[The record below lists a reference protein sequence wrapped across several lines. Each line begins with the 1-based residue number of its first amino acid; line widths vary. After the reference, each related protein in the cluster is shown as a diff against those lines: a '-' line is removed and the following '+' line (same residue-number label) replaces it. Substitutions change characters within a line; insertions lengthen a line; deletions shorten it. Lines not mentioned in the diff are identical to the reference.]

1 MGYLK
6 EKSGFNIDS
15 AQELINKSY
24 YAPSVHCSYY
34 GSFQYMKYTL
44 KNLNSWTYDYI
55 EQECL
60 NYRGGT
66 HNYIIDKILLALK
79 NKINSSK
86 DYADIKRKIKEL
98 KLFRT
103 NSDYFNV
110 QILHNDAQK
119 SLDYS
124 KEIISALKK
133 TLLI

>member
-15 AQELINKSY
+15 AQELIDKNY
-24 YAPSVHCSYY
+24 YAPSIHCSYY

-44 KNLNSWTYDYI
+44 KKYNNWTYDYI

-66 HNYIIDKILLALK
+66 HKFIIDNILTNLKKKI
-79 NKINSSK
+79 SSSR
-86 DYADIKRKIKEL
+86 DYIDIQRKIKDL

-103 NSDYFNV
+103 NSDYFNI
-110 QILHNDAQK
+110 QIFNDDAQK

-124 KEIISALKK
+124 KEIISTLKK
-133 TLLI
+133 HF

>member
-15 AQELINKSY
+15 AQELIDKSY

-34 GSFQYMKYTL
+34 GSFQYMKFSL
-44 KNLNSWTYDYI
+44 KDFNGWTYAYI

-66 HNYIIDKILLALK
+66 HNFIIDKILLALK
-79 NKINSSK
+79 NKINNSK
-86 DYADIKRKIKEL
+86 DYVDIKRKIKDL

-103 NSDYFNV
+103 NSDYLNV
-110 QILHNDAQK
+110 QILHNEAQK

-124 KEIISALKK
+124 KEIISTLKK
-133 TLLI
+133 HL